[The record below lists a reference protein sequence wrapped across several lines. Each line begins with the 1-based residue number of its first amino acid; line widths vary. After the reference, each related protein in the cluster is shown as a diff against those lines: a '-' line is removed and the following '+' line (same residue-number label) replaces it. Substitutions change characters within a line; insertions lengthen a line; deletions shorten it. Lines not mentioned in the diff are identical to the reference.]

1 MLIIL
6 NSYVVEDGF
15 LMAFQTMH
23 SSQINTNEKQVPFV
37 TFYLIQCC
45 IMLLWMFLD
54 NNNGNIQ

>member
-23 SSQINTNEKQVPFV
+23 SQNNSNEKQVPFV

-45 IMLLWMFLD
+45 NMLLWMFLD